1 VTDVQALFLQLFSYP
16 GPPVAFQAQAVL
28 FTDMSQDHHIITLS
42 LAHRAHPPRAET
54 T

>member
-1 VTDVQALFLQLFSYP
+1 VTDVQTFFLQLFSHP
-16 GPPVAFQAQAVL
+16 GPPVGFQTQAVL

-42 LAHRAHPPRAET
+42 LAHRAHTPRAKT